1 MELVVV
7 VQIWIIK
14 LLG

>member
-7 VQIWIIK
+7 VQIWII
-14 LLG
+14 